1 MRAMKG
7 TSREKLYQELGLQYL
22 QKRIWMRR
30 LCLFY
35 KVASTKLAAYIYDFL
50 PPVRQSQRL
59 PNILNT
65 FSCRTEYM
73 KNSFFFSEW
82 NKLNPEICSSGS
94 YSRFRKSVL
103 NFIRPGA
110 IKVYNITNTI
120 GMELITRL
128 RLSFRHLLEHKF
140 KHIV

>member
-1 MRAMKG
+1 MRPYLDFWDVVYDQPSNKTFSNKLDTVQYSGALVVMRAMKG

-35 KVASTKLAAYIYDFL
+35 KVASTKLTAYIYDFI

-65 FSCRTEYM
+65 FYCRTEYM
-73 KNSFFFSEW
+73 KNSFFQ
-82 NKLNPEICSSGS
+82 
-94 YSRFRKSVL
+94 
-103 NFIRPGA
+103 
-110 IKVYNITNTI
+110 
-120 GMELITRL
+120 
-128 RLSFRHLLEHKF
+128 
-140 KHIV
+140 